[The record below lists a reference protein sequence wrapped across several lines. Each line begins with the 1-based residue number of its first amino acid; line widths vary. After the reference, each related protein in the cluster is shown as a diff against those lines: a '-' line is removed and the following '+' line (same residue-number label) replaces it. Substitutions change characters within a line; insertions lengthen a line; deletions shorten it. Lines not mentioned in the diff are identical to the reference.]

1 MSINFVNV
9 AEKIF
14 NLLKGR
20 GFQVFNYDE
29 EGKAVADPA
38 DAKRFYVRS
47 PNMLVVLDPAN
58 SAIEFSAKKNSEDT
72 DVIRK
77 QLKAIADDFLLTM
90 DYKLFGKTIVPKSD
104 IIDVERSRMQESR
117 FSQLTGSAKTS
128 YQPLHDVRL
137 IIKHSAPVDE
147 TVRGSRSRNISK
159 IFVEVDGER
168 FQLPFKNLQGA
179 RAMAR
184 HVEKG
189 GCLEDQIAEG
199 IKAMVQDLSKL
210 KEFVRY
216 VNKQG
221 LINEEN
227 QHYVEMA
234 QDQISNIR
242 NTLKKLNGSRTYESV
257 MQQVENYAIDQQ
269 QSESIADSFK
279 EVRVDHSVSAAEEAV
294 HRMLAHKKL
303 FQEAVMN
310 AIQKE
315 TFPGIRDMLS
325 ENQGIDFADYRSQL
339 GHQVGQL
346 SRAACDQNLSACLN
360 NISNKISSGGG
371 LDSFDYR
378 VLKSS
383 LLAAQS
389 NAPVQANNP
398 SISEDI
404 IYENFLSSFVFRDK

>member
-29 EGKAVADPA
+29 EGNSVADPA
-38 DAKRFYVRS
+38 DAKRFYVKS
-47 PNMLVVLDPAN
+47 PNMLVVLDAAN
-58 SAIEFSAKKNSEDT
+58 SAIEFSAKRNNEESDI
-72 DVIRK
+72 IRN
-77 QLKAIADDFLLTM
+77 QLKAIADDFLLTL

-104 IIDVERSRMQESR
+104 AIDVERNRMQESR

-128 YQPLHDVRL
+128 YQPLHNVRL
-137 IIKHSAPVDE
+137 IIKHRTPVDE
-147 TVRGSRSRNISK
+147 TVRGSRSRDISK
-159 IFVEVDGER
+159 IFVEVDGQR
-168 FQLPFKNLQGA
+168 TQLPFKNLQGA

-189 GCLEDQIAEG
+189 GSLEDQIAEG
-199 IKAMVQDLSKL
+199 IQAMVQDLSKL

-216 VNKQG
+216 VSKQD

-227 QHYVEMA
+227 QHYVSLA
-234 QDQISNIR
+234 QDQISHIR
-242 NTLKKLNGSRTYESV
+242 NTLKKLNGAKTYESV
-257 MQQVENYAIDQQ
+257 VEQAENYVIDQQ
-269 QSESIADSFK
+269 QNETIADKFQ

-294 HRMLAHKKL
+294 HRMLTHKKL
-303 FQEAVMN
+303 FQETVMS
-310 AIQKE
+310 AIQRE
-315 TFPGIRDMLS
+315 TFAGIKDLLS
-325 ENQGIDFADYRSQL
+325 ENQGIEFADYRTQL

-346 SRAACDQNLSACLN
+346 SRAASDQNLSVCLN

-371 LDSFDYR
+371 LDSFEYR

-389 NAPVQANNP
+389 NAPMQPNNP

-404 IYENFLSSFVFRDK
+404 IYENFLSSFVVLR